1 MSFRRSRVNV
11 KPNVQA
17 TRPVGSIA
25 RSQDTIVDSIPT
37 QSQEEQSTQEI
48 EVAVA
53 SPIIKGRKRRTRFY
67 FHIQSKS
74 SYENK

>member
-1 MSFRRSRVNV
+1 MAFRRSRVNV

-53 SPIIKGRKRRTRFY
+53 SPIIKGIKKTNEILF
-67 FHIQSKS
+67 
-74 SYENK
+74 SYPI